1 MKRILFLLLL
11 AAGLTVNAQ
20 DCKYEIS
27 PTKEN
32 NGLTT
37 TTDYLMN
44 EQVFGNSSSYIF
56 FSLTNSEGVPLLNFR
71 LLSKSKDFPPM
82 RCLDKA
88 SKIYLQLLNGKIVT
102 LINAYDE
109 TCSGLMYD
117 PTEKNNIRIL
127 SSSFLFTVGSLDE
140 LEKSPIAFMRIKYS
154 TDVVDYTI
162 KKQLASETT
171 KETYFPETYFV
182 NTLKC
187 IQ

>member
-1 MKRILFLLLL
+1 MKRILLLLL
-11 AAGLTVNAQ
+11 LTAGLTVNAQ
-20 DCKYEIS
+20 DCKYNIS
-27 PTKEN
+27 PTEEN
-32 NGLTT
+32 NGLKT

-44 EQVFGNSSSYIF
+44 RCGAASIACPF

-82 RCLDKA
+82 YCLDKA
-88 SKIYLQLLNGKIVT
+88 SKIYFQLLNGKIVT

-109 TCSGLMYD
+109 SCSGLMYD
-117 PTEKNNIRIL
+117 ATEKNNIRVL

-140 LEKSPIAFMRIKYS
+140 LEKSPIAFMRVKYS

-171 KETYFPETYFV
+171 KETYFPEAYFV
-182 NTLKC
+182 NTLRC
-187 IQ
+187 IK